1 MVSRG
6 GEDCVRDA
14 THKRIDTPRVKRMR
28 HVDASKGT
36 GYTVLS
42 NFFSSFFPSLLSS
55 IHSDRTDAGAYL
67 SIESSRETDKTRTR
81 ETDTNEKGSIIQ
93 GWGMRNPL
101 RGSK

>member
-55 IHSDRTDAGAYL
+55 IHSDRTDAGAYPL
-67 SIESSRETDKTRTR
+67 ISRSSSRAEKLIKRGQEKPIRTKKDR
-81 ETDTNEKGSIIQ
+81 
-93 GWGMRNPL
+93 
-101 RGSK
+101 